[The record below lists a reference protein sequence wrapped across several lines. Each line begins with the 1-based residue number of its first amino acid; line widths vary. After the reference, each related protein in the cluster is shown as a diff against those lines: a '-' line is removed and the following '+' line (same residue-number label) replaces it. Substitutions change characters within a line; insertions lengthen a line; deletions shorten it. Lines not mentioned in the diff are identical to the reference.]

1 MIIEYFNTKLNQI
14 LSIWYHLL
22 STTNRQKS
30 ENGNRRYIT
39 DKKKSRAYTLQG
51 AEYTPHTRDSC
62 YLKIMILFVFQSMQ
76 CPMIMKMLFLFMSLF
91 GITCKQLHIYHCIL
105 MIKADKTGENST
117 WFTPDYLFSY
127 IIPSKITISFKRIC
141 YNVTGFFIIFKF

>member
-1 MIIEYFNTKLNQI
+1 M
-14 LSIWYHLL
+14 

-39 DKKKSRAYTLQG
+39 DKISRAYTLQG
-51 AEYTPHTRDSC
+51 AEYTPHTRDSF

-76 CPMIMKMLFLFMSLF
+76 CPMMMKMLFLFMSLF
-91 GITCKQLHIYHCIL
+91 GITCKQLHMYHCIL

-141 YNVTGFFIIFKF
+141 YNVTGFSLYLNFKVHC